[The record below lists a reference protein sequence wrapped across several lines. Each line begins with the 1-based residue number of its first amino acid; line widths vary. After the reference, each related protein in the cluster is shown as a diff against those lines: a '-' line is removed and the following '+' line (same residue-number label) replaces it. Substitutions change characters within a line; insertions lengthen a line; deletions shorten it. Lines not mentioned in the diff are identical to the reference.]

1 MVTGAEGTVLTDDEP
16 ARYRRGSAALR
27 EGGSAVDGARLK
39 NCDRRNPTAIDSRT
53 RSPRGRSPRSRCS
66 GTVRRPPLFG
76 AVGQALVRLSYH
88 KGYHNGQI
96 GLLRRMAGKES
107 AIKQLYRFA
116 FSICSACAS
125 DVSVSFAPLIM
136 RASSRVR
143 SCASSRRTD
152 VFVRPPVS
160 FFSIR

>member
-1 MVTGAEGTVLTDDEP
+1 MLTDDEP

-39 NCDRRNPTAIDSRT
+39 NAIEETQQRFIPALEALGAEALAADVPERF
-53 RSPRGRSPRSRCS
+53 G
-66 GTVRRPPLFG
+66 RPPLLG

-107 AIKQLYRFA
+107 AIK
-116 FSICSACAS
+116 
-125 DVSVSFAPLIM
+125 
-136 RASSRVR
+136 
-143 SCASSRRTD
+143 
-152 VFVRPPVS
+152 
-160 FFSIR
+160 